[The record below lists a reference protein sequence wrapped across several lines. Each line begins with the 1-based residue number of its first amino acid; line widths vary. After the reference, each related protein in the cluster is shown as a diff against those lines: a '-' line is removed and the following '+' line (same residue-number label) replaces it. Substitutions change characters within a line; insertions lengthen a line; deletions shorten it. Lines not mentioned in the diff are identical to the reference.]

1 MKSLSAALWAESKK
15 IIKSKMFLATILAYS
30 FIAIMMVFLL
40 WVSKNPELAYKLGL
54 LGAKARLLG
63 KADWPNYFG
72 ILNMAASALG
82 LIGFGFVNAWV
93 FGREYSDRT
102 AKDLLALP
110 VSRSFIVL
118 SKFIVAAIW
127 CALLSI
133 ILFIFSLLVGGI
145 INISGWSAALA
156 FHNAY
161 LYSIATLLTIIL
173 CTPVAFFASSGRG
186 YLPPMGYVII
196 TMALAQFAG
205 ALGFS
210 QYVPWAIPMIFSG
223 AAGAESTESLNFI
236 NYMILFLTSVLG
248 LAGTFTWWRYADQT

>member
-1 MKSLSAALWAESKK
+1 MKSMSAALRAESMK
-15 IIKSKMFLATILAYS
+15 IIKSKMFPATLLAYS
-30 FIAIMMVFLL
+30 VIAVMMGFLL

-54 LGAKARLLG
+54 LGTKARLLG

-82 LIGFGFVNAWV
+82 LIGYGFVFSWA

-102 AKDLLALP
+102 VKDLLSLP
-110 VSRSFIVL
+110 VSRSAIVF
-118 SKFIVAAIW
+118 SKFIVAAVW
-127 CALLSI
+127 CALLSVILLI
-133 ILFIFSLLVGGI
+133 ISLLVGLI
-145 INISGWSAALA
+145 IDIPGWSAALA

-161 LYSIATLLTIIL
+161 LYSIASLLTIIL

-186 YLPPMGYVII
+186 YLPPMAYVVL

-210 QYVPWAIPMIFSG
+210 QYVPWAIPMLYSG
-223 AAGAESTESLNFI
+223 AAGSESAESLTLI
-236 NYMILFLTSVLG
+236 NYMILILTSVLG
-248 LAGTFTWWRYADQT
+248 LAGTFAWWRFADQT